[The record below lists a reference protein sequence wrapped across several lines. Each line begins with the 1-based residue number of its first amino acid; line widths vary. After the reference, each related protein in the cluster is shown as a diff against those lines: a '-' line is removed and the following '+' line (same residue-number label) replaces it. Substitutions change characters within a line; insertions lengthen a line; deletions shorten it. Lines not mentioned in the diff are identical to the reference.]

1 MTYRLYQMADSG
13 NCYKIRLLMSQL
25 ALPLETVEIDI
36 TRGESRTK
44 EFLAINPNGKVP
56 TFEIAPGQ
64 YLAESNAILWYLARQ
79 TNYLPTDAYAQALV
93 MQWFGFEQYSHE
105 PNIATARYWIKII
118 NAAND
123 YEQELISKHAAGY
136 KALDVMERHLGLNDF
151 FVNDYS
157 VADIAL
163 FAYTHVCHE
172 GGFTLSGYPA
182 IRQWIERVR
191 DQPGFI
197 DINA

>member
-1 MTYRLYQMADSG
+1 VTYRLYQMADSG

-25 ALPLETVEIDI
+25 ALELETVEVDI
-36 TRGESRTK
+36 TQGESRTK

-56 TFEIAPGQ
+56 TFELAPGQ
-64 YLAESNAILWYLARQ
+64 YLAESNAILWYMARDTQ
-79 TNYLPTDAYAQALV
+79 YMPTDAYAQALV

-105 PNIATARYWIKII
+105 PNIATARYWTKIL
-118 NAAND
+118 NAASQ
-123 YEQELISKHAAGY
+123 YETELINKRADGY
-136 KALDVMERHLGLNDF
+136 QALNVMERHLCRQDF
-151 FVNDYS
+151 FVNEYS

-172 GGFTLSGYPA
+172 GGFTLDDHPA
-182 IRQWIERVR
+182 IRHWIERIKN
-191 DQPGFI
+191 QPRFI

>member
-25 ALPLETVEIDI
+25 KLPLETVEIDI
-36 TRGESRTK
+36 TQGESRTK

-64 YLAESNAILWYLARQ
+64 YLAESNAILWYLARE
-79 TNYLPTDAYAQALV
+79 TSYLPRDAYAQALV

-105 PNIATARYWIKII
+105 PNIATARYWIKIM
-118 NAAND
+118 NAAV
-123 YEQELISKHAAGY
+123 EHETELVTKRAAGY
-136 KALDVMERHLGLNDF
+136 QALEVMEDHLGQNDF
-151 FVNDYS
+151 LVTDYS

-163 FAYTHVCHE
+163 FAYTHVCDE
-172 GGFTLSGYPA
+172 GGFSLDDYPA

-191 DQPGFI
+191 DQSGFI